1 MIGDSITDAE
11 RARPVGEGPFG
22 AIGKGY
28 VAQVDALLN
37 AVHPE
42 LAIRIVNMGIS
53 RNTAADLKARWTS
66 DVLQLKPDWVSVMI
80 GINDVWMRH
89 MRPREP
95 ELHVELEDYEQTLD
109 ELVSRTLPGVQG
121 MILMTPFYIEPNR
134 EDRVRALMDRFG
146 SAVKR
151 VATRHETLF
160 VDVQAAFDRV
170 LEHIY
175 PAAMAWDR
183 VHPDHIGHM
192 LIARAFL
199 DAIGFEWKGGA

>member
-22 AIGKGY
+22 ALGKGY

-37 AVHPE
+37 AAHPE
-42 LAIRIVNMGIS
+42 HAIRVVNMGIT
-53 RNTAADLKARWTS
+53 RNTAADLAARWTS
-66 DVLQLKPDWVSVMI
+66 DVLELKPDWVSVMI
-80 GINDVWMRH
+80 GINDVWIRH

-109 ELVSRTLPGVQG
+109 ALVARTQPGVQG
-121 MILMTPFYIEPNR
+121 MVLMTPFYIEPNR
-134 EDRVRALMDRFG
+134 QDRVRAHMDRFG
-146 SAVKR
+146 GAVKR
-151 VATRHETLF
+151 VATRHGTRF

-170 LEHIY
+170 LEHLY

-183 VHPDHIGHM
+183 VHPDHVGHM
-192 LIARAFL
+192 VIARAFL
-199 DAIGFEWKGGA
+199 NEIGFEWPRGA